1 MLCDLTQQFST
12 PTKGVFKK
20 TKAREPHKRDS
31 TARSIAPLMSQKAVK
46 HLRSHLSRQS
56 QLLVIAGLLILAV
69 IILLMKQEP
78 KVEPV
83 AATELPEEQLQ
94 RAAQGGTAH
103 AGVLPF
109 AQLHP
114 LQGDDGHRRGGN

>member
-1 MLCDLTQQFST
+1 MS
-12 PTKGVFKK
+12 KK
-20 TKAREPHKRDS
+20 AAKQRH
-31 TARSIAPLMSQKAVK
+31 
-46 HLRSHLSRQS
+46 SHFSRQS
-56 QLLVIAGLLILAV
+56 QLRVIAGLLILAV